1 MSIKELASKY
11 KNLMET
17 KKKVKKAY
25 KVAVE
30 MMINKVVLKHINE
43 LMEVMNALYMLRDVI
58 ERTITY
64 DVFVDGLVWFED
76 AKIKR
81 LGRAFYVTIGWIDDK
96 HYGIYFEIGFDVKVN
111 ITQKGNEYKVTTIV
125 HLGNNYL
132 LNLEDGIE
140 RIITEIIDKAK
151 MVLAKRINKLAEND
165 KVFVDVLY
173 NEVKRYIPDVAVEV
187 V

>member
-30 MMINKVVLKHINE
+30 MMINKVILKHINE
-43 LMEVMNALYMLRDVI
+43 LMDVMDALYMLRDVI
-58 ERTITY
+58 ERSITY
-64 DVFVDGLVWFED
+64 DVFVDELEWLED
-76 AKIKR
+76 GKR
-81 LGRAFYVTIGWIDDK
+81 KKYGRAFYVTMGWLDDK
-96 HYGIYFEIGFDVKVN
+96 HYAIHFEVGFDVKVN
-111 ITQKGNEYKVTTIV
+111 IARKGNEYKVMTIV
-125 HLGNNYL
+125 HLGNSCL

-140 RIITEIIDKAK
+140 RIITEIIDGAK